1 MYKILFDSISACPLY
16 TRLLSPIFAVGFL
29 ANCPFFFVSS
39 LSISFSHSFWM
50 ILITVFSKAFFL
62 ANVLQFFI
70 LISVLFFETATLE
83 NASFLTAITLAA
95 YKNLDKLALFSIG
108 NFSFSTFRIFASFST
123 GLFSKVNSVNLE
135 SIFDEVKTLSKV
147 FI

>member
-1 MYKILFDSISACPLY
+1 
-16 TRLLSPIFAVGFL
+16 
-29 ANCPFFFVSS
+29 
-39 LSISFSHSFWM
+39 M
-50 ILITVFSKAFFL
+50 ILMTVFSKAFFL

-70 LISVLFFETATLE
+70 LISVLFFVTATLE
-83 NASFLTAITLAA
+83 NASFLTAFKLAA
-95 YKNLDKLALFSIG
+95 YTNLDKLALLSIG